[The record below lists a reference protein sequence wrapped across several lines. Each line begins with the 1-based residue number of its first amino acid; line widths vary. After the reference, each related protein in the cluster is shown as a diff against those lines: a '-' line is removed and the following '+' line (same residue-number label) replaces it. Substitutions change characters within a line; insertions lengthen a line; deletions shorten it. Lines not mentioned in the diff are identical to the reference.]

1 MTTLLKLTI
10 NILYRGG
17 AAQSAAT
24 AMLARPAMLETRLRE
39 RDAIEGEEKSSR
51 DIVCVCIALVGKDE

>member
-10 NILYRGG
+10 YILYRGG
-17 AAQSAAT
+17 AAQSAAA
-24 AMLARPAMLETRLRE
+24 AMPARPAMLETRLRE
-39 RDAIEGEEKSSR
+39 RDTIEEEEKSSR